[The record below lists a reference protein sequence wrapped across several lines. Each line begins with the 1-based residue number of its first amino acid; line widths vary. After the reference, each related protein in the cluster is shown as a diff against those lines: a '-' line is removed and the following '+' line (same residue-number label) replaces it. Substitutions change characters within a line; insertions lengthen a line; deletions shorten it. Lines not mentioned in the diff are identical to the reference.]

1 MLSFLNSIILFGLA
15 AAAIPLLIHL
25 LARRRLKKVYFSS
38 LTFLKSMQ
46 KSQLRWLKI
55 RQLLLLIVRTLI
67 IIFLVLA
74 FARPALRSH
83 LRGVGAEAQTSAVVL
98 LDNSYSMSRET
109 KDGSLFE
116 LARGKAE
123 ELLELLGSGDE
134 VTIITFSDGVD
145 FKLPP
150 LSSNKEALE
159 GRLEDFSPSHRTTDV
174 VKALLDAV
182 EVLEESA
189 NLNRE
194 IYLLTDLTKSGWR
207 QRERLNLLEG
217 ENSSDRPVRLYLIP
231 FRAPDLDNLS
241 VGELDFGR
249 QLVQVG
255 KSFRL
260 NGTVT
265 NYTERR
271 QDRRLVS
278 LFLDGR
284 RVAQNDVTLPAGGK
298 TVIDF
303 SLQVDSPG
311 FHYGR
316 LELEDDELPADN
328 SCYFSFRIPE
338 VTNVL
343 IVGENPRVVR
353 HIRWALNPGSNSRG
367 PLMVKVA
374 GPKDLPRENLPR
386 YEVIILAGLSR
397 IEPNVWEGLKRFAEA
412 GGGLFFSLGSNPD
425 LRFYNQR
432 VAGPIF
438 GVQIKGSIG
447 RAGSKK
453 RFFSWEEIDLS
464 HPIFSIYRDLENQD
478 KSAPFVSPKFYAYY
492 QVKTSRRSRTVG
504 SLSNQDPIL
513 LEGRFENGGKALLL
527 TSSFAESFSDVSM
540 RSFFVPLLNRACEYL
555 AQDLSAYFSEVRVG
569 AEIQVELPSKVSEG
583 EIVITRPDGE
593 RFFTSATLLP
603 RRRMVSF
610 GGTELPGI
618 YRFSSSGEGIDLRAA
633 NVDLSES
640 QPNLRSEEEIEKD
653 LAFLKPTF
661 LKSTSPIASAV
672 KESRLGRELW
682 QEALF
687 LVLALMGIEMLLARI
702 KV

>member
-46 KSQLRWLKI
+46 RSQLRWLKVK
-55 RQLLLLIVRTLI
+55 QLLLLIIRTLI

-98 LDNSYSMSRET
+98 LDNSYSMARET

-123 ELLELLGSGDE
+123 ELLELFGSGDE
-134 VTIITFSDGVD
+134 VTITTFSDGID

-150 LSSNKEALE
+150 FSSNKEALE
-159 GRLEDFSPSHRTTDV
+159 GRLEELSLSHRTTDV

-182 EVLEESA
+182 EVLEKSA

-207 QRERLNLLEG
+207 QRERLNLLEAKD
-217 ENSSDRPVRLYLIP
+217 SSDRPVRLYLIP
-231 FRAPDLDNLS
+231 FRGPDLDNLS

-255 KSFRL
+255 KSFKL
-260 NGTVT
+260 NATVT

-284 RVAQNDVTLPAGGK
+284 RVAQSDVTLPAGGEA
-298 TVIDF
+298 TVDF
-303 SLQVDSPG
+303 TLQVDTPG
-311 FHYGR
+311 LHYGR
-316 LELEDDELPADN
+316 VELEDDELIADN
-328 SCYFSFRIPE
+328 SRHFSFRIPQAI
-338 VTNVL
+338 NVL
-343 IVGENPRVVR
+343 IVGENPQVVR
-353 HIRWALNPGSNSRG
+353 HIRWTLNPGSDSRG
-367 PLMVKVA
+367 HLRVSVA
-374 GPKDLPRENLPR
+374 GPKDLPRENLSR
-386 YEVIILAGLSR
+386 YQVIILAGLSG
-397 IEPNVWEGLKRFAEA
+397 IEPNAWEGLKRFTEA

-425 LRFYNQR
+425 LRFYNQK
-432 VAGPIF
+432 VAAPVF

-464 HPIFSIYRDLENQD
+464 HPIFSIYRDLHGKD

-492 QVKTSRRSRTVG
+492 QAKTSQRSRILG
-504 SLSNQDPIL
+504 SLSNEDAIL
-513 LEGRFENGGKALLL
+513 LEGGFESGGKALLL
-527 TSSFAESFSDVSM
+527 TSSFAESFSDISM
-540 RSFFVPLLNRACEYL
+540 RSFFIPFMNRACEYL

-569 AEIQVELPSKVSEG
+569 GEIQVELPSKVPEG
-583 EIVITRPDGE
+583 EIAVKRPDGE

-603 RRRMVSF
+603 RRRMISF

-618 YRFSSSGEGIDLRAA
+618 YRISSSGEELDFRAV

-661 LKSTSPIASAV
+661 LKSTSPIAAAV

-702 KV
+702 KA

>member
-1 MLSFLNSIILFGLA
+1 MFSFLNSIILFGLA

-25 LARRRLKKVYFSS
+25 LARRRLKRVYFSS

-46 KSQLRWLKI
+46 RSQLRWLKVK
-55 RQLLLLIVRTLI
+55 QLLLLIVRTLI
-67 IIFLVLA
+67 VIFLVLA
-74 FARPALRSH
+74 FARPALRSQ

-98 LDNSYSMSRET
+98 LDNSYSMARET

-116 LARGKAE
+116 LAQGKTE
-123 ELLELLGSGDE
+123 EILDLLGPGDE
-134 VTIITFSDGVD
+134 VAVTAFSDGID
-145 FKLPP
+145 FTLPP
-150 LSSNKEALE
+150 FSSNKEALK
-159 GRLEDFSPSHRTTDV
+159 GRLEKLSLSYRTTNV
-174 VKALLDAV
+174 VEALLGAV
-182 EVLEESA
+182 ESLKESS
-189 NLNRE
+189 NLTRE

-207 QRERLNLLEG
+207 ERERLNLLEDK
-217 ENSSDRPVRLYLIP
+217 NSSDRPVRLYLIP
-231 FRAPDLDNLS
+231 FQGPDLDNLS

-255 KSFRL
+255 KSFKL
-260 NGTVT
+260 NATVI
-265 NYTERR
+265 NYAESR

-284 RVAQNDVTLPAGGK
+284 RVAQSDVTLPAGGEAA
-298 TVIDF
+298 VDF
-303 SLQVDSPG
+303 TLQVDTPG
-311 FHYGR
+311 LHYGR
-316 LELEDDELPADN
+316 VELEDDELIADN
-328 SCYFSFRIPE
+328 SRYFSFRIPE
-338 VTNVL
+338 VINVL
-343 IVGENPRVVR
+343 IVGENPQVVR
-353 HIRWALNPGSNSRG
+353 HIRWALNPSSDSRG
-367 PLMVKVA
+367 HFRVSVA
-374 GPKDLPRENLPR
+374 DPKDLPRENLSR
-386 YEVIILAGLSR
+386 YELIILAGLSR

-425 LRFYNQR
+425 LRFYNQE

-447 RAGSKK
+447 QAGGKK

-464 HPIFSIYRDLENQD
+464 HPIFSIYRDLENRD
-478 KSAPFVSPKFYAYY
+478 KSAPFASPKFYAYY
-492 QVKTSRRSRTVG
+492 QAKTSRTSRTLG
-504 SLSNQDPIL
+504 SLTSKDPIL
-513 LEGRFENGGKALLL
+513 LEGGFENGGKALLL

-540 RSFFVPLLNRACEYL
+540 RSFFVPFVNRACEYL

-569 AEIQVELPSKVSEG
+569 GEIQVELPSQVPEG
-583 EIVITRPDGE
+583 EIVVTRPDGE
-593 RFFTSATLLP
+593 RFFTSATALP

-618 YRFSSSGEGIDLRAA
+618 YRFSSSGEELDFRAV